1 MTVKAAQ
8 HPERMLDEV
17 NAVPAETAVILI
29 GSQIRLRRGL
39 GPLPQQ
45 RGQRT
50 ELFAARVLRPLFVTS
65 SPLPAPPRAY
75 QHRAH
80 LRPALHLRFG
90 LHHTLFAAM
99 RTRDCFTLNHF
110 LQNLNRFESF
120 CHTERH
126 FVPFFSDPA
135 VPFSV
140 LSLKYPPGAG
150 IQWRPL
156 PFGTPPAG

>member
-50 ELFAARVLRPLFVTS
+50 EL
-65 SPLPAPPRAY
+65 
-75 QHRAH
+75 
-80 LRPALHLRFG
+80 LRPASSADFSSGVPSSAPHNAQTSTVPTFVQPSIFALDFT
-90 LHHTLFAAM
+90 TLFSPQ
-99 RTRDCFTLNHF
+99 CGHVIV
-110 LQNLNRFESF
+110 S
-120 CHTERH
+120 
-126 FVPFFSDPA
+126 P
-135 VPFSV
+135 
-140 LSLKYPPGAG
+140 
-150 IQWRPL
+150 
-156 PFGTPPAG
+156 